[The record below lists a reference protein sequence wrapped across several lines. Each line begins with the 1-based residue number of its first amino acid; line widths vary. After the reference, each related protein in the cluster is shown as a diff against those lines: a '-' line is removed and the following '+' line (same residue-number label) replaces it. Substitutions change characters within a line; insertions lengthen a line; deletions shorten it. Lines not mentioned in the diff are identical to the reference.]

1 MVDQIITIFPHKYSE
16 YELKTFTEQLFKLH
30 CKIFSGVD
38 KETFEHYVVKSPAS
52 FTKIRILKSKGIW
65 VGYVAVHYFNINI
78 EGRNIVVLRGETGVQ
93 REYRKQINA
102 TKIVIHEALRC
113 KLKNIGKKVIVLG
126 CFVNPVMYYALAKL
140 LYEIYPNCRRP
151 TPISTIM
158 LMEKLAEIFH
168 LEKVNEENPFVRKV
182 GWQVKEQLNEHTA
195 ALHSNKP
202 EILFFIQQN
211 PSYNEGYGLEIIVP
225 VTFANLFIS
234 FYNSIIVQ
242 LKPQWRYFKN
252 LFEVSA

>member
-1 MVDQIITIFPHKYSE
+1 MIDQVSTIFPHKYSE
-16 YELKTFTEQLFKLH
+16 SELKTFSEQLFKLH
-30 CKIFSGVD
+30 CKIFAGVD
-38 KETFEHYVVKSPAS
+38 KEAFEHYVVKSPAS

-65 VGYVAVHYFNINI
+65 VGYVAVHYFTVHL
-78 EGRNIVVLRGETGVQ
+78 EGRGIVVLRGEIGVL

-113 KLKNIGKKVIVLG
+113 KLKNIGKKVMVLG

-140 LYEIYPNCRRP
+140 LYEIYPNYRRP
-151 TPISTIM
+151 TPIAVIR
-158 LMEKLAEIFH
+158 LMEKLAGIFH
-168 LEKVNEENPFVRKV
+168 LEKVNEENPFVRRV
-182 GWQVKEQLNEHTA
+182 GWQVREQLDEHRA
-195 ALHSNKP
+195 AAHSNKS

-211 PSYNEGYGLEIIVP
+211 PCYNKGYGLEIIAP